1 MGEARPS
8 VDVRV
13 HSWPGP
19 TVDVRVHSW
28 PATARPT
35 VDARP
40 TTVGP
45 GHPQSAW
52 VASWPRTAKH
62 RSAPRKC
69 SRRGYRGP
77 DAKGQRRYD
86 PVDPA
91 HAGIKGNEAAS
102 IWAKAAA
109 GDTLYSVSKAFL
121 SETSPVRVS

>member
-1 MGEARPS
+1 MDVRVHSWPGPT

-19 TVDVRVHSW
+19 TVDVRTHSW

-52 VASWPRTAKH
+52 VASWPRTATV
-62 RSAPRKC
+62 PC
-69 SRRGYRGP
+69 SVHVGTLVRIVIIATIQGP
-77 DAKGQRRYD
+77 G
-86 PVDPA
+86 
-91 HAGIKGNEAAS
+91 E
-102 IWAKAAA
+102 
-109 GDTLYSVSKAFL
+109 TLYF
-121 SETSPVRVS
+121 